1 MQINT
6 VCGTI
11 DINDL
16 GNTLIHEHIICTSPE
31 FSNEYTN
38 WLPRQQVLDIACAK
52 VRYAAEK
59 HNIRTII
66 DGTPLSLGR
75 NLELLQEVSRAT
87 GVNIIASGGFYFYTS
102 FAQRQL
108 PTATLARFMIEEI
121 TQGPIKPAMLKCA
134 VDADG
139 MTNDVKKMMTT
150 VAEVQLATGLPVFM
164 HSSSHKRN
172 GLEALELFVQAGV
185 DPRKIVVGHTADAG
199 DASYPVELLDKGCCV
214 SIDRITPA
222 NSEQRTGILQAVLK
236 SGDIDR
242 IFVTHDHICC
252 RDTIMN
258 DPPAA
263 QGEPNGLDTIST
275 MVLPKLQGVA
285 AGVDLADKLLRE
297 NIIKLYQG

>member
-6 VCGTI
+6 VCGSV
-11 DINDL
+11 DLNDL

-31 FSNEYTN
+31 FFREYNN

-59 HNIRTII
+59 YNIQTIV

-75 NLELLQEVSRAT
+75 DFQLLQEVSQAT
-87 GVNIIASGGFYFYTS
+87 DVNIIASAGFYFYPS

-108 PTATLARFMIEEI
+108 PVATLAKFMIEEI
-121 TQGPIKPAMLKCA
+121 TNGAIRPAFLKCA

-172 GLEALELFVQAGV
+172 GLEALELFVQSGV
-185 DPRKIVVGHTADAG
+185 DPRKVIVGHTADAG
-199 DASYPVELLDKGCCV
+199 DASYPLELLDKGCCV
-214 SIDRITPA
+214 SIDRIKPENA
-222 NSEQRTGILQAVLK
+222 VQRTGVLQEVIK
-236 SGDIDR
+236 HGDIDR
-242 IFVTHDHICC
+242 IFIAHDHICC
-252 RDTIMN
+252 RDTVMN
-258 DPPAA
+258 TPPAP
-263 QGEPNGLDTIST
+263 QGEPNGLDTIHT
-275 MVLPKLQGVA
+275 LVLPQLPEGA
-285 AGVDLADKLLRE
+285 ENKLLKE
-297 NIIKLYQG
+297 NIIKLYQE

>member
-6 VCGTI
+6 VCGAI
-11 DINDL
+11 DLNDL

-31 FSNEYTN
+31 FSNEYAN
-38 WLPRQQVLDIACAK
+38 WLPRQQVLEIACAK
-52 VRYAAEK
+52 VRYAMEK
-59 HNIRTII
+59 CNIKTII

-75 NLELLQEVSRAT
+75 DLELLQEVSRAT

-108 PTATLARFMIEEI
+108 PTSTLARFMIEEI
-121 TQGPIKPAMLKCA
+121 TNGPVKPAMLKCA

-185 DPRKIVVGHTADAG
+185 NPRKIVVGHTADAG
-199 DASYPVELLDKGCCV
+199 DASYPVELLNKGCCV
-214 SIDRITPA
+214 SIDRINVGNA
-222 NSEQRTGILQAVLK
+222 EQRTGILQAVLK
-236 SGDIDR
+236 TAAFDR

-258 DPPAA
+258 DPPAV
-263 QGEPNGLDTIST
+263 QGEPRGLDTIST
-275 MVLPKLQGVA
+275 MVLPQIQINGI
-285 AGVDLADKLLRE
+285 DLTDKLLRE

>member
-6 VCGTI
+6 VCGPV
-11 DINDL
+11 DLNAL

-31 FSNEYTN
+31 FFNEYNN

-59 HNIRTII
+59 HNIKTII

-75 NLELLQEVSRAT
+75 NLKLLQEVSQAT
-87 GVNIIASGGFYFYTS
+87 NVNIIASAGFYFYPS
-102 FAQRQL
+102 FSQRQL
-108 PTATLARFMIEEI
+108 PVATLAKFMIEEI
-121 TQGPIKPAMLKCA
+121 TDGAIKPAILKCA
-134 VDADG
+134 IDADS
-139 MTNDVKKMMTT
+139 MTNDVKKMLST

-185 DPRKIVVGHTADAG
+185 DPRKVIVGHTADAG
-199 DASYPVELLDKGCCV
+199 DASYPLELLDKGCCV
-214 SIDRITPA
+214 SIDRIKPENA
-222 NSEQRTGILQAVLK
+222 AQRTGVLLEVIK
-236 SGDIDR
+236 HGDIDR
-242 IFVTHDHICC
+242 IFIAHDHICC

-263 QGEPNGLDTIST
+263 QGEPHGLDTIST
-275 MVLPKLQGVA
+275 MVLPQIQT
-285 AGVDLADKLLRE
+285 AGIDLTDKLLRE

>member
-6 VCGTI
+6 VCGPV
-11 DINDL
+11 DLNAL

-31 FSNEYTN
+31 FFNEYNN

-59 HNIRTII
+59 HNIKTII

-75 NLELLQEVSRAT
+75 NLKLLQEVSQAT
-87 GVNIIASGGFYFYTS
+87 NVNIIASAGFYFYPS
-102 FAQRQL
+102 FSQRQL
-108 PTATLARFMIEEI
+108 PVATLAKFMIEEI
-121 TQGPIKPAMLKCA
+121 TDGAIKPAMLKCA

-185 DPRKIVVGHTADAG
+185 NPRKIVVGHTADAG
-199 DASYPVELLDKGCCV
+199 DPGYPLELLDKGCCV
-214 SIDRITPA
+214 SIDRINVGNA
-222 NSEQRTGILQAVLK
+222 EQRTGILQAVLK
-236 SGDIDR
+236 TAAFDR

-263 QGEPNGLDTIST
+263 QGEPRGLDTIST
-275 MVLPKLQGVA
+275 MVLPLIQT
-285 AGVDLADKLLRE
+285 AGIDLTDKLLRE

>member
-11 DINDL
+11 DLNDL

-31 FSNEYTN
+31 FSNEYAN
-38 WLPRQQVLDIACAK
+38 WLPRQQVLEIACAK
-52 VRYAAEK
+52 VRYAMK
-59 HNIRTII
+59 KCNIKTII

-75 NLELLQEVSRAT
+75 DLELLQEVSRAT

-108 PTATLARFMIEEI
+108 PTSTLARFMIEEI
-121 TQGPIKPAMLKCA
+121 TNGPVKPAMLKCA

-172 GLEALELFVQAGV
+172 GLEALELFVQSGV
-185 DPRKIVVGHTADAG
+185 DPRKVIVGHTADAG
-199 DASYPVELLDKGCCV
+199 DASYPLELLDKGCLV
-214 SIDRITPA
+214 SIDRIKPENA
-222 NSEQRTGILQAVLK
+222 AQRTGVLLEVIK
-236 SGDIDR
+236 HGDIDR
-242 IFVTHDHICC
+242 IFIAHDHICC
-252 RDTIMN
+252 RGTVMN
-258 DPPAA
+258 TPPAP
-263 QGEPNGLDTIST
+263 QGEPQGLDTIHT
-275 MVLPKLQGVA
+275 MVLPQLPEAV
-285 AGVDLADKLLRE
+285 ADKLLRE